1 MTTTPTKK
9 PLTQIEKNLLEWLK
23 NGREGLVPKYTGNTY
38 LALDRKGY
46 TRSVRYDGYK
56 SRIEF
61 L

>member
-23 NGREGLVPKYTGNTY
+23 GGREGPVPKYTANTY
-38 LALDRKGY
+38 HGLDRKGY
-46 TRSVRYDGYK
+46 TRSVMHDGCGF
-56 SRIEF
+56 RLEF